1 MNDIDKVVLRDMLTK
16 TNYYERIPIRGRIS
30 GRDRYIK
37 NNLDDD
43 VRRLLNKDT
52 KLSGRGIEIFNLPS
66 NKVDIYTRLDIL
78 LGLKLSGHTNT
89 LTEASN

>member
-16 TNYYERIPIRGRIS
+16 TNYYERIPIQGRIS
-30 GRDRYIK
+30 GHDRYIK